1 MSRDIHRIII
11 NEYEARQ
18 QAASYRQLLKREE
31 VYKKIP
37 RIAEID
43 NQIQLIGVKYNKSI
57 LLGIEPSDKAV
68 SELLEK
74 IECLKKEKKQL
85 LANHSYPENYLE
97 LEFQC
102 QQCKDTGFVETKTGT
117 EKCSC
122 YRQQYINHLF
132 KQSNIKVLD
141 VENFSAFNENFY
153 PDEINEKKYGIRIS
167 PRENILKIRQR
178 AQAFIDN
185 IDNPQNKN
193 LFFSGPTGVG
203 KTFMINCIAAELLKK
218 GRTVLYQTAQ
228 SLFKVINDYRL
239 SALKDDEF
247 EDTAYSDIFNVEL
260 LIIDDLGTESP
271 TATRY
276 AELLNILNTR
286 HENNLSAPCKTI
298 IATNLG
304 INLLNE
310 YYDERIV
317 SRIIGGF
324 DLFRFAGNDIR
335 VLKKTAQGV

>member
-1 MSRDIHRIII
+1 MNRDIHRIII
-11 NEYEARQ
+11 NEYESRQ
-18 QAASYRQLLKREE
+18 QAASHRQLLKKEE

-37 RIAEID
+37 RIEEID
-43 NQIQLIGVKYNKSI
+43 NQIHLTGIKYNKAI
-57 LLGIEPSDKAV
+57 LLGIQPSDRAI
-68 SELLEK
+68 SELLDK
-74 IECLKKEKKQL
+74 IDCLKREKRQL
-85 LANHSYPENYLE
+85 LLDFSYPENYLE

-102 QQCKDTGFVETKTGT
+102 KQCKDTGFVETSTGT

-141 VENFSAFNENFY
+141 AENFSTFNEGYY
-153 PDEINEKKYGIRIS
+153 PDEVNEKKFGIRIS
-167 PRENILKIRQR
+167 PRQNIIKIRER
-178 AQAFIDN
+178 SQAFIEN
-185 IDNPQNKN
+185 IDNPQDKN

-203 KTFMINCIAAELLKK
+203 KTFMVNCIASELLKK

-239 SALKDDEF
+239 SALKDNEF
-247 EDTAYSDIFNVEL
+247 EDTVYSDIFNVEL

-286 HENNLSAPCKTI
+286 QENNLSVPCKTI
-298 IATNLG
+298 IASNLG

-335 VLKKTAQGV
+335 MLKKTIQA